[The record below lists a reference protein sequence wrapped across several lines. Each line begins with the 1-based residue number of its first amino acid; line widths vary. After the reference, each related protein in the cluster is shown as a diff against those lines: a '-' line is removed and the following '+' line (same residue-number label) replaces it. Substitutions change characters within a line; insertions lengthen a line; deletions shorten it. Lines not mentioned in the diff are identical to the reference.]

1 MATWELE
8 DELKLQF
15 PMAPAW
21 GQAGSQGGGDVRDPS
36 VVTKPTEEEQSEKAG
51 SSKAGR
57 IQEAVSSPPR
67 PAKKMKP
74 NKKTASSQ
82 QGPVKE
88 MKPTRVRKPN
98 SKYYGSDWVA

>member
-21 GQAGSQGGGDVRDPS
+21 GHAGSQGGGDVRDPS
-36 VVTKPTEEEQSEKAG
+36 VIIKPTEEEQS
-51 SSKAGR
+51 SKAGR
-57 IQEAVSSPPR
+57 SQEAMSSPPR
-67 PAKKMKP
+67 PTKKMKP
-74 NKKTASSQ
+74 NKKTATSQ
-82 QGPVKE
+82 QGLVRE